1 MSWAPVSKC
10 PVESQIQQVLNRI
23 ILFPSHNTCQ
33 FTHVLLVSGTTLH
46 PGDQVQKL
54 SVILDPSPSS
64 HPQSLRGACP
74 SHSLRISSLWPHAC
88 SLLLPEL
95 SSHLLSALAWI
106 IPMAQQLPPCIS
118 SPLPVHQER
127 PCGAA

>member
-10 PVESQIQQVLNRI
+10 PVESQIQQVLDRI
-23 ILFPSHNTCQ
+23 ILFPSHYTCQ
-33 FTHVLLVSGTTLH
+33 STHVLLVNGTTLH
-46 PGDQVQKL
+46 LGDQVQKL

-74 SHSLRISSLWPHAC
+74 SHSLRISSLWPHAS

-95 SSHLLSALAWI
+95 SSQLLSAPACI
-106 IPMAQQLPPCIS
+106 IPMAQQQPPCII
-118 SPLPVHQER
+118 SPLPVCQER
-127 PCGAA
+127 PCGTV